1 MKKVS
6 FQTTRPGSWTASV
19 VSIPRAS
26 GRIERVTAVSLY
38 GLLDEKSDAYV
49 HRSLSEMAAIFDDR
63 RYNKLVL
70 LGGDLNAWTGWNPDT
85 EPRHLARERAVLQ
98 RIEAYGLVD
107 CLKAKRRRGRLE
119 GCPCRCYGSLCSGSP
134 PLTVAFMSRP
144 AVAS

>member
-49 HRSLSEMAAIFDDR
+49 HRSLSEMARSSTIAAITSSFSSEGTSTPGR
-63 RYNKLVL
+63 AGTLTPNLGTSLAIGRYF
-70 LGGDLNAWTGWNPDT
+70 
-85 EPRHLARERAVLQ
+85 
-98 RIEAYGLVD
+98 
-107 CLKAKRRRGRLE
+107 RG
-119 GCPCRCYGSLCSGSP
+119 
-134 PLTVAFMSRP
+134 SRP
-144 AVAS
+144 TA